1 MQVKK
6 VWRNIIIAA
15 SRNFNQPSNSLNG
28 KTIINSFNYNRENE
42 KTVEIWVNA
51 TKTEVKNV
59 DTPYSACT
67 RAEAAKIIHN
77 IFFK

>member
-15 SRNFNQPSNSLNG
+15 PRNFNQPSNSLNG

-42 KTVEIWVNA
+42 KTVEIWVGRRCNIR
-51 TKTEVKNV
+51 
-59 DTPYSACT
+59 T
-67 RAEAAKIIHN
+67 R
-77 IFFK
+77 FFR

>member
-1 MQVKK
+1 M
-6 VWRNIIIAA
+6 
-15 SRNFNQPSNSLNG
+15 L
-28 KTIINSFNYNRENE
+28 
-42 KTVEIWVNA
+42 VNA

-67 RAEAAKIIHN
+67 RAETAKIIHN